1 LALDPTRLDV
11 DRSHGITVDNIL
23 RNGRVGYP
31 VLAWTL
37 SAGGQSAAVPWALI
51 ALNVAGLGAIG
62 ALGGLLAQRYG
73 HHAIAGLLLTAY
85 WGFTFTLSRDLSEII
100 AATATLGALV
110 LLRDRRWILGGG
122 AFALAVLIREQVL
135 IMAGLLVLCSIV
147 AEHHAEHRPEARPS
161 RSERWDRWKPAV
173 AIIPPVV
180 ALIGWNLVVRHAA
193 GKMPLTSSSNA
204 NLGPPFVGLL
214 SAMGVWLDGVRSG
227 GTGDRYLSALNFV
240 QLATLVLIVGL
251 VARNHR
257 ATRAGGE
264 LWIAVAGISLFA
276 VSLTENVL
284 GAPASFRTVYDVYL
298 VSVVALLA
306 ARRGLAL
313 VGALVPL
320 VWVAS
325 ALNLVLH
332 T

>member
-1 LALDPTRLDV
+1 
-11 DRSHGITVDNIL
+11 
-23 RNGRVGYP
+23 
-31 VLAWTL
+31 
-37 SAGGQSAAVPWALI
+37 
-51 ALNVAGLGAIG
+51 
-62 ALGGLLAQRYG
+62 
-73 HHAIAGLLLTAY
+73 
-85 WGFTFTLSRDLSEII
+85 
-100 AATATLGALV
+100 
-110 LLRDRRWILGGG
+110 
-122 AFALAVLIREQVL
+122 
-135 IMAGLLVLCSIV
+135 
-147 AEHHAEHRPEARPS
+147 
-161 RSERWDRWKPAV
+161 
-173 AIIPPVV
+173 
-180 ALIGWNLVVRHAA
+180 
-193 GKMPLTSSSNA
+193 
-204 NLGPPFVGLL
+204 
-214 SAMGVWLDGVRSG
+214 MGVWLDGVRSG